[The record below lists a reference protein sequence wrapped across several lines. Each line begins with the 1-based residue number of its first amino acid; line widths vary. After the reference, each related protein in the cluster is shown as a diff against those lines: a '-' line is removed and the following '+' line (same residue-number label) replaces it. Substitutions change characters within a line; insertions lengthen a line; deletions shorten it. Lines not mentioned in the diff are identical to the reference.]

1 MKSNLVIIFLILLF
15 SFDFSKCNE
24 NFSCKYMKDGLFL
37 APTSIYSIQTDAKNI
52 TNHIITRTDIKNNS
66 TTTQLFNFNLVNNEN
81 IFETLMNIINNKTI
95 LINNFNKSNFE
106 NDISFISLNNN
117 EIKKLNFSTEF
128 QGKRIGIKDIYNP
141 IINIINEKD
150 DKECLENSV
159 INYQITGFLDMN
171 KVIVIADSG
180 IIQFANLN
188 KTLQLNGTMIYFDKL
203 FQDNYISSL
212 STNEILRITFSG
224 NQSNS
229 QLIKITNNNIIGV
242 FNKTIFTSFYNTTS
256 NQYSVFSNKL
266 INEQQQQQ
274 QRPLSSELLLF
285 QLNFNISN
293 IIPSENPAFIL
304 LYSASNEKLIIYDIK
319 MNITQQFDQF
329 TLNFKNN
336 NNNNQT
342 TATTFLIHSLIARGG
357 SQIEPLSTTPD
368 KSIKNEEK
376 VVIPIIVIFIGIL
389 LVLGVA
395 MTIKIILKKRNEK
408 KNFIKLNESGLLVD
422 ENNINLDFPINTTD
436 NQI

>member
-1 MKSNLVIIFLILLF
+1 
-15 SFDFSKCNE
+15 
-24 NFSCKYMKDGLFL
+24 
-37 APTSIYSIQTDAKNI
+37 
-52 TNHIITRTDIKNNS
+52 
-66 TTTQLFNFNLVNNEN
+66 
-81 IFETLMNIINNKTI
+81 
-95 LINNFNKSNFE
+95 
-106 NDISFISLNNN
+106 
-117 EIKKLNFSTEF
+117 
-128 QGKRIGIKDIYNP
+128 
-141 IINIINEKD
+141 
-150 DKECLENSV
+150 
-159 INYQITGFLDMN
+159 MN
-171 KVIVIADSG
+171 KVIVIADSE
-180 IIQFANLN
+180 IIQFVNLN
-188 KTLQLNGTMIYFDKL
+188 KTLQLNDTMTYFDKL
-203 FQDNYISSL
+203 SQDYYIASL
-212 STNEILRITFSG
+212 STNEILRIGFSG

-229 QLIKITNNNIIGV
+229 QLIKFTNNNIIGV

-256 NQYSVFSNKL
+256 NQYSVFSINL
-266 INEQQQQQ
+266 MNEQQ
-274 QRPLSSELLLF
+274 PLSSELLLF

-304 LYSASNEKLIIYDIK
+304 LYSASNEKLIIYNIK
-319 MNITQQFDQF
+319 MNVTQQFDQF
-329 TLNFKNN
+329 TLNFK

-368 KSIKNEEK
+368 KTIKNEEK

-436 NQI
+436 NHI

>member
-37 APTSIYSIQTDAKNI
+37 APTSIYSIQTDSKNV

-66 TTTQLFNFNLVNNEN
+66 TTIQLFNFNLVNNEN

-188 KTLQLNGTMIYFDKL
+188 KTLQLNDTMIYFDKL
-203 FQDNYISSL
+203 FQDYYISSL
-212 STNEILRITFSG
+212 STNEILRIAFSG

-266 INEQQQQQ
+266 INEQQ
-274 QRPLSSELLLF
+274 PLSSELLLF

-319 MNITQQFDQF
+319 MNVTQQFDQF

>member
-15 SFDFSKCNE
+15 TFDFSKCNE

-37 APTSIYSIQTDAKNI
+37 APTSIYSIQTDVKNV
-52 TNHIITRTDIKNNS
+52 TNHIITRADIKNNS
-66 TTTQLFNFNLVNNEN
+66 TTIQLFNFNLVNNEN
-81 IFETLMNIINNKTI
+81 IFETLMNIINSETI

-117 EIKKLNFSTEF
+117 EIRKFNFSTEF

-159 INYQITGFLDMN
+159 TNYQITGFLDMN
-171 KVIVIADSG
+171 KVIVIGDSE
-180 IIQFANLN
+180 IIQFVNLN
-188 KTLQLNGTMIYFDKL
+188 KTLQLNDTMIYFDKL
-203 FQDNYISSL
+203 FQDYYIVSL
-212 STNEILRITFSG
+212 SNNEILRIGFSG

-229 QLIKITNNNIIGV
+229 QLIKFTNNVIGV

-256 NQYSVFSNKL
+256 KQYSVFSNKL
-266 INEQQQQQ
+266 INEQSTLQ
-274 QRPLSSELLLF
+274 PLSSELLLLF

-319 MNITQQFDQF
+319 MNSTQQFDQF

-336 NNNNQT
+336 SNQT
-342 TATTFLIHSLIARGG
+342 TTTTTSFLIHSLIARGG

-368 KSIKNEEK
+368 KTIKNEEK